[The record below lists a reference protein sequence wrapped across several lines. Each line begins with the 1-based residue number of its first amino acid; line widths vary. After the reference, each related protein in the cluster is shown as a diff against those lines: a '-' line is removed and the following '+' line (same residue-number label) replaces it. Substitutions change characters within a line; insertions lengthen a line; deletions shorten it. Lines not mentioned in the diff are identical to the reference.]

1 MNWGK
6 SIVLAFVLFALFI
19 GVLVTIS
26 VRQDVPLV
34 SANYYEQELKY
45 QEQIDRVKNTNA
57 LAEKPLLEVVD
68 RVMEVRYAGMGEI
81 TSGELELFRPS
92 DAKLDRKFALAADAT
107 VQRFD
112 LSGFPGGMYKARMR
126 WMQGGKEYYL
136 EQTIYF

>member
-6 SIVLAFVLFALFI
+6 SIVLAFVLFAVFI

-45 QEQIDRVKNTNA
+45 QEQIDRIKNTNA
-57 LAEKPLLEVVD
+57 LAQKPTLEIVEGAL
-68 RVMEVRYAGMGEI
+68 EVRYPDMTLV

-92 DAKLDRKFALAADAT
+92 DETLDRKYTLSTAET
-107 VQRFD
+107 VQRIQLKD
-112 LSGFPGGMYKARMR
+112 LPGGLYKARMR
-126 WMQGGKEYYL
+126 WIQDGKEYFL
-136 EQTIYF
+136 ENTVYF